1 MLKSLD
7 AKTRSLGLPF
17 RGLLL
22 SEAMTILAMMVGHV
36 ALPWWIVG
44 HGGAAHLALYGVV
57 AAISALCFTPLLSPL
72 GDRLPKPRLI
82 RLGLGLQ
89 LGLAL
94 CLALLASSG
103 LYQLHWILLVSVLG
117 ALGGA
122 LMAPASMSIAAE
134 LVPAPDLPQALS
146 LQRSAQ
152 SLGRIL
158 GPALAGAALSLGTA
172 WALWL
177 QCGLIAG
184 AIWAVSAIPAIS
196 AEQHRASRKSW
207 LGDLSQGLR
216 AAWQIPTERAWT
228 LVSLLSTCC
237 LLPGIT
243 LLVPL
248 KIKAMGLSGAWLGA
262 AEAGLALG
270 MLLGALGVAAWVS
283 RHIGRYT
290 IRIAATVVQGLGLLL
305 AGWTEQ
311 GLLLVA
317 ALALVGVAN
326 SCGVLVGQSH
336 RMLAIP
342 PEFRSR
348 LNAVSMMSLQLAA
361 SLGPALT
368 GLALSKY
375 TVSQV
380 YMGIGLA
387 AALSSLGFFWVP
399 GLREMFAQDH
409 EQVRGWYG
417 HKHPHLFTDAI
428 QR

>member
-1 MLKSLD
+1 MLKALD
-7 AKTRSLGLPF
+7 ASTRSLGEPF
-17 RGLLL
+17 RGLLF

-36 ALPWWIVG
+36 ALPWWIVS
-44 HGGAAHLALYGVV
+44 HGGAGHLALYGVT
-57 AAISALCFTPLLSPL
+57 AALSALCLMPLLSPL
-72 GDRLPKPRLI
+72 GDRLPKRELI

-94 CLALLASSG
+94 CLAVLVSLDA
-103 LYQLHWILLVSVLG
+103 YHLHWILLVSVLG
-117 ALGGA
+117 ALGGV

-134 LVPAPDLPQALS
+134 LVPAAELPRALG

-152 SLGRIL
+152 SVGRIL
-158 GPALAGAALSLGTA
+158 GPALAGAALSLGTG
-172 WALWL
+172 WAMWL
-177 QCGLIAG
+177 QCGLIVG
-184 AIWAVSAIPAIS
+184 AVLAVSAIPLAP
-196 AEQHRASRKSW
+196 AASPGGARKDW
-207 LGDLSQGLR
+207 WGDLKQGLA
-216 AAWQIPTERAWT
+216 AAWHIPTERGWT

-248 KIKAMGLSGAWLGA
+248 KIKALGLSGSWLGA

-270 MLLGALGVAAWVS
+270 MLVGAFGVAGWVS
-283 RHIGRYT
+283 RHLGRYA
-290 IRIAATVVQGLGLLL
+290 IRIGATALQGLGLLL

-311 GLLLVA
+311 GACLVA

-342 PEFRSR
+342 AAFRAR
-348 LNAVSMMSLQLAA
+348 LNAVSMMSLQIAA

-409 EQVRGWYG
+409 EQVRDWYG
-417 HKHPHLFTDAI
+417 HKHPHLFADAI